1 MGKTVHTFCFVFS
14 RHVCFFTLNCQH
26 ADKNSA
32 HAAIDLSSRHKINPR
47 STRFVSGKASE
58 CGWRP
63 RRYVAD
69 PWSTGREVARGVL
82 RSSRKPEKK
91 VFLPSESDRDFL
103 SVFYTLLIAA
113 IFCETPGRR
122 PPHITGRRVNT
133 VTLEWVGAPNERA
146 LFRFLDAVVGFVDR
160 CLSRTQNLAAS
171 N

>member
-1 MGKTVHTFCFVFS
+1 MDT
-14 RHVCFFTLNCQH
+14 
-26 ADKNSA
+26 
-32 HAAIDLSSRHKINPR
+32 
-47 STRFVSGKASE
+47 
-58 CGWRP
+58 WP
-63 RRYVAD
+63 RR
-69 PWSTGREVARGVL
+69 REVARGVL

-160 CLSRTQNLAAS
+160 CLSRTQNLVAS
-171 N
+171 NERLAEFLSGGSWPKICPGSIVTGLKRRKFIPRPNSTPFF